1 MNPATKEMSS
11 TSSITTAKDVMQR
24 VEALDWNRISQALDS
39 HGNAIIENLISSN
52 ECDALVNLYS
62 EDNIFRSRVVME
74 QYGFGRGEYK
84 YFNYPL
90 PDIIAG
96 LRTLIYPHLSHIA
109 NQWNKMMNIIDV
121 SYPEKHADFIAR
133 CHDAGQI
140 KPTPLLLKYGEDDYN
155 CLHQDLYGR
164 HIFPLQLTILL
175 SEPQNDFIGGE
186 FVLTEQ
192 RPRMQSRPEVVPL
205 RRGDAVIF
213 AVQNRPVKGTHGNV
227 YRVNLRHGVSRIRS
241 GYRYTL
247 GIIFHDAK

>member
-1 MNPATKEMSS
+1 MNPGTKEMSS
-11 TSSITTAKDVMQR
+11 TSSITSAKDIMQR

-39 HGNAIIENLISSN
+39 HGNAIIENLN
-52 ECDALVNLYS
+52 ECNALVDLYS

-74 QYGFGRGEYK
+74 QHGFGRGEYK

-90 PDIIAG
+90 PDIIAS
-96 LRTLIYPHLSHIA
+96 LRTHIYPHLSHIA

-121 SYPEKHADFIAR
+121 RYPEKYADFIAR
-133 CHDAGQI
+133 CHNAGQL

-155 CLHQDLYGR
+155 CLHQDLYGQ

-175 SEPQNDFIGGE
+175 SAPQNDFIGGE
-186 FVLTEQ
+186 FMLTEQ

-205 RRGDAVIF
+205 RRGDAVVF
-213 AVQNRPVKGTHGNV
+213 AVHNRPVKSTHGNV

-241 GYRYTL
+241 GIRYTL